1 MTKAAHREAKR
12 LSPLG
17 EEGVAAIFKIVEEQ
31 QYAKVNEV
39 LVDLYSAGVF
49 VAVYNRVN
57 AESQAKLRAMPV
69 AKAVDMCFKTLKRA
83 SSKS

>member
-17 EEGVAAIFKIVEEQ
+17 EEGVAAIFKIVEDK

-39 LVDLYSAGVF
+39 LVDIYSAGAF
-49 VAVYNRVN
+49 VTVYNRVN
-57 AESQAKLRAMPV
+57 SGSQAKLRAMAV
-69 AKAVDMCFKTLKRA
+69 APAIAMCFKTLKRA
-83 SSKS
+83 EGRV